1 MSTNQVW
8 EKYFDLTHNRPYY
21 YNTATEETVWE
32 EPKEAKIID
41 RTEPEPVVVKPEVSE
56 IADYLAHQQ
65 KIDELQR

>member
-21 YNTATEETVWE
+21 YNPTTEETVWD
-32 EPKEAKIID
+32 EPKDAEIID
-41 RTEPEPVVVKPEVSE
+41 KYEPEPALVKTEATE

-65 KIDELQR
+65 KIDEL